1 MAGLDAEHAA
11 KCRWTDHRAI
21 GLRSDRQRHHACR
34 HSLSGTRTTSRRA
47 SASGRVDCVSCP
59 GWKIGTFVV
68 TVLPMM
74 TAPASRSLRTA
85 ALSASG
91 RRPKKIRRTTFGRIV
106 RGVEDVLD
114 FDRNAVQ
121 RPGALA
127 TGLAAIERRRLRQR
141 VLRIQMDE
149 SVDFAPRQPQSARG
163 RRAYSLRRK
172 SRRARFPIAAS
183 TRSQRSYVRRHRGS
197 SAATASCPAR
207 NT

>member
-11 KCRWTDHRAI
+11 KCGWTDHRAI

-34 HSLSGTRTTSRRA
+34 HSRSRTRRRA
-47 SASGRVDCVSCP
+47 AGRPLQVAWIACLAWMEIGKFRRHRLADDDRSRLAQLADSGAVGIWP
-59 GWKIGTFVV
+59 
-68 TVLPMM
+68 
-74 TAPASRSLRTA
+74 APRKNRRTA
-85 ALSASG
+85 
-91 RRPKKIRRTTFGRIV
+91 FGRIV

-114 FDRNAVQ
+114 SDRNAVQ

-127 TGLAAIERRRLRQR
+127 TGLAAIERTRLRQR

-149 SVDFAPRQPQSARG
+149 SVDFALDSRNPLQAGARIVLG
-163 RRAYSLRRK
+163 GNRAARDFRCSLDRC
-172 SRRARFPIAAS
+172 
-183 TRSQRSYVRRHRGS
+183 QRSYVRRHRGS